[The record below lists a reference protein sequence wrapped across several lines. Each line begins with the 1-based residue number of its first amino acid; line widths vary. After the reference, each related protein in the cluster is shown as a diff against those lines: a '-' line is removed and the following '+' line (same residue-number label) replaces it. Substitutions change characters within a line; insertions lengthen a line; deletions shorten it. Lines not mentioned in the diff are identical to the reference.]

1 MLPREQS
8 HLSPLLIV
16 DDNEG
21 TREVIRILFEDAGYT
36 TIEATNGQEAL
47 VLLRE
52 SSEPLVV
59 LLDIRMPEV
68 SGEEVLRTIL
78 RDRRLRRRHTFILVS
93 GVPHLS
99 RSLRLQRMLRALAV
113 EVVTK
118 PFNVAALEQAIAR
131 AQQRQRGLSPFKLP
145 VPRWSPLSR

>member
-1 MLPREQS
+1 MRPSEQS
-8 HLSPLLIV
+8 QLSPLLIV

-21 TREVIRILFEDAGYT
+21 IRASIRILFEDAGYT
-36 TIEATNGQEAL
+36 IFEASNGNEAL

-52 SSEPLVV
+52 SAEPLVV
-59 LLDIRMPEV
+59 LLDVRMPELT
-68 SGEEVLRTIL
+68 GEELLRTIL
-78 RDRRLRRRHTFILVS
+78 RDRQLRRRHTFILLS

-118 PFNVAALEQAIAR
+118 PFNIPALEQAIVR
-131 AQQRQRGLSPFKLP
+131 AQQRQHGVPSFKLP
-145 VPRWSPLSR
+145 IPRWSR

>member
-47 VLLRE
+47 VVLRE

-145 VPRWSPLSR
+145 VLRWSR

>member
-1 MLPREQS
+1 
-8 HLSPLLIV
+8 V

-36 TIEATNGQEAL
+36 IFEANNGQEAL

-59 LLDIRMPEV
+59 LLDVRMPEV
-68 SGEEVLRTIL
+68 TGEEVLRTIL
-78 RDRRLRRRHTFILVS
+78 RDRKLRRRHTFILLS
-93 GVPHLS
+93 GAPHLS
-99 RSLRLQRMLRALAV
+99 RRLRLQRMLRALAI

-118 PFNVAALEQAIAR
+118 PFNIAALEQAIAR
-131 AQQRQRGLSPFKLP
+131 AQQRQHGLNPLRLP
-145 VPRWSPLSR
+145 VPRWSR

>member
-1 MLPREQS
+1 MRPSEQS

-21 TREVIRILFEDAGYT
+21 IRASIRILFEEAGYT
-36 TIEATNGQEAL
+36 IIEATNGNEAL

-52 SSEPLVV
+52 SAEPLVV
-59 LLDIRMPEV
+59 LLDVRMPEPT
-68 SGEEVLRTIL
+68 GEEVLRTIL
-78 RDRRLRRRHTFILVS
+78 RDRALRRRHTFILLS

-118 PFNVAALEQAIAR
+118 PFNIAALEQAIVR
-131 AQQRQRGLSPFKLP
+131 AQKRQHGQSSFKWP
-145 VPRWSPLSR
+145 KPRWSR